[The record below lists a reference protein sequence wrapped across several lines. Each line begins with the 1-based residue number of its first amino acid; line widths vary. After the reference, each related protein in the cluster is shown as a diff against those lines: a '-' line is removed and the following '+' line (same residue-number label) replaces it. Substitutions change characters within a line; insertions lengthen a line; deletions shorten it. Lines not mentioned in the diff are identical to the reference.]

1 MKIADKL
8 LNLVGVGRERGLPPP
23 RLVAIADGL
32 LVTERSAEAWFLISV
47 ANTDLATEAEQDAAL
62 DAAVS
67 AAATILGD
75 RLSHLKVVWGRSTGQ
90 DYIDSVAGHYRLGD
104 HEAWAQ
110 TRADR
115 IDEMRMPERYV
126 ALGVHL
132 SDRDPRAT
140 AQVRGSISDAL
151 GTTSWR
157 VSARE
162 LAHLDERVRKLA
174 RQLGST
180 VWRAHTAPAEVISW
194 LISRE
199 MHRGAVAAPR
209 RGLITGASLARLTS
223 GRVVPYTDHL
233 RIYDTRGQIAAYTSV
248 LAMTDFPEELETPG
262 AGEWLRTLSEI
273 KAIDDDGDEIDVTVE
288 ASVRFRVLTKKTAR
302 HLVDETRKSAK
313 EQRRSAAKGTA
324 EETADEIVET
334 ERVMREVKRDINR
347 SGLTLVEDHPRLLVS
362 ADTREDLEAYVD
374 AVIAHYADRGITV
387 AAGAD
392 EQRDLWLESLPGDQ
406 LRVPDL
412 GHVRESTAFFG
423 SWFWGGASI
432 GDATG
437 PAVGYL
443 TGSTPGLVRFD
454 AAAGSALGDAT
465 TTLFLGRSGRGK
477 TTAAM
482 MGGLDSAFAGAW
494 VPLLDLKGDAAGV
507 SAVAAEY
514 GVPTAVIEITAQ
526 FSGAADLLRVLP
538 VDDALL
544 QAPSQLMLL
553 LPPHLRGAAEAPVV
567 AATRAEIQSPDPS
580 SWGVIQRLCASDSET
595 VRTVGFA
602 LRDLVE
608 TGLGSVV
615 AGPPSGLS
623 SLTTNPG
630 LWVVQMPGLTLP
642 SPESAPESWSP
653 IERVGMACLR
663 GCLAWMIRT
672 TGRREFRGRSKV
684 VIVPEV
690 HLLTKTPDGASFLD
704 YIARVGRA
712 LGASLVLDTQDPA
725 SILKLPGLV
734 EQITTLFAFSLR
746 SREQVDSLLEL
757 LGRPQTAPY
766 QTLVRGINTAAN
778 GKSIRHGHC
787 IMRDRWD
794 EVATVQIDIPSQRV
808 ATLLRTTPESEHTTD
823 TTPTTPP
830 PPPEDPFA
838 DDEDLLEHTPEPAG
852 ATSSAFTAPST
863 DASASSPHPA
873 TATHPSAHD
882 AQLADH
888 HAQPTAPAYGTQ
900 PGPATPNHNARPAD
914 AISGSTGYSGQ
925 PADAMTEPGGYI
937 LQSGSA
943 EAQHFSH
950 RPDAST
956 ANGTPPRPSAGYAST
971 NAEQS
976 TTPPAPA
983 PRTSSSAPDS
993 TPQESSPPAPGPSV
1007 PGTPA
1012 PASPAPGMPAPGMP
1026 APGMP
1031 APGAT
1036 TSESLSS
1043 GAPTPGAAPTT
1054 QPAPRPTPPP
1064 STPATPSTPPASP
1077 TYAQTPAPSDPHQA
1091 TPVAQQNGHPP
1102 IPNGQDHPQDAP
1114 NSLRYESP
1122 IGPDEVYD
1130 QEADE
1135 AAYNEAMHPAYG
1147 EDTPQDTSQHPTP
1160 GNKEHVA

>member
-47 ANTDLATEAEQDAAL
+47 ANTDLATESEQDAAL

-104 HEAWAQ
+104 HESWAQ

-233 RIYDTRGQIAAYTSV
+233 RIYDTRGQIAAYTTV

-302 HLVDETRKSAK
+302 NLVDETRKSAK

-437 PAVGYL
+437 PAIGYL

-553 LPPHLRGAAEAPVV
+553 LPPHLRGAAEAPVM

-663 GCLAWMIRT
+663 GCLAWMVRT

-808 ATLLRTTPESEHTTD
+808 AALLRTTPESEHANQ
-823 TTPTTPP
+823 PIEPALP
-830 PPPEDPFA
+830 AAPPEDPFA
-838 DDEDLLEHTPEPAG
+838 NDEDLLEPA
-852 ATSSAFTAPST
+852 
-863 DASASSPHPA
+863 A
-873 TATHPSAHD
+873 TATAQSVAHTQGPPAYQDAPSYNGASTTPNGNTPHHGTPTTPNGATPTAPNGATPAVPNGDASYGGAPAAPNGDASYGGAPAVSNGETSYGGAPAAPNGDAAYGGAPAAPNGDASYGGTPAAPNGDASYGGAPAAPQNGMAASPNGGAPARTAAPQYANQHPAPP
-882 AQLADH
+882 AQQPA
-888 HAQPTAPAYGTQ
+888 AQPTQPAAPAQPATSPSPQAQ
-900 PGPATPNHNARPAD
+900 PG
-914 AISGSTGYSGQ
+914 S
-925 PADAMTEPGGYI
+925 
-937 LQSGSA
+937 
-943 EAQHFSH
+943 
-950 RPDAST
+950 
-956 ANGTPPRPSAGYAST
+956 
-971 NAEQS
+971 
-976 TTPPAPA
+976 
-983 PRTSSSAPDS
+983 
-993 TPQESSPPAPGPSV
+993 PAPGPTYAST
-1007 PGTPA
+1007 PTTPPQPA
-1012 PASPAPGMPAPGMP
+1012 PAHETAP
-1026 APGMP
+1026 
-1031 APGAT
+1031 
-1036 TSESLSS
+1036 L
-1043 GAPTPGAAPTT
+1043 
-1054 QPAPRPTPPP
+1054 
-1064 STPATPSTPPASP
+1064 
-1077 TYAQTPAPSDPHQA
+1077 
-1091 TPVAQQNGHPP
+1091 PVAQQNGHPP
-1102 IPNGQDHPQDAP
+1102 TPDVQGHRPENGHAQPNGQDPHQDHRRP
-1114 NSLRYESP
+1114 LRHESP

-1135 AAYNEAMHPAYG
+1135 AAYNEAMYPAHG
-1147 EDTPQDTSQHPTP
+1147 DDTPENDPNHPST